1 MKEEERKSEEDGAR
15 GGWGGG
21 KQMRRGRERRR
32 KREEGEEEARGG
44 GKEERVREEEETIRP
59 HWERNVILEVDS
71 SEIPW
76 VTTGPC
82 PNKPPR
88 LKIAK
93 SKLLRFPSPAKF
105 HPQLSEMYPKLRL
118 ASNRAKSPGTKSF
131 LEKGAASWSCTHTGG
146 HFVDFL

>member
-1 MKEEERKSEEDGAR
+1 MGRRKTDEKGE
-15 GGWGGG
+15 GGG
-21 KQMRRGRERRR
+21 R
-32 KREEGEEEARGG
+32 KRETRGG

-76 VTTGPC
+76 FTTGPC

-93 SKLLRFPSPAKF
+93 SKLLRFLPNSILNSLK
-105 HPQLSEMYPKLRL
+105 
-118 ASNRAKSPGTKSF
+118 
-131 LEKGAASWSCTHTGG
+131 CTQSLG
-146 HFVDFL
+146 